1 MPICVCV
8 RAQALQLKVGQ
19 ERDLLQ
25 TFSGEDQTSSDVV
38 SQAQMLIQTCE
49 DLRSQVNTSVTPS
62 ALIFRSTA
70 VTSMNLLI
78 GRLCLGTGG
87 GG

>member
-1 MPICVCV
+1 MPICVCVRVCV

-25 TFSGEDQTSSDVV
+25 KFSGEDQTSSDVV

-49 DLRSQVNTSVTPS
+49 DLRSQVNTSVTP

-70 VTSMNLLI
+70 VT
-78 GRLCLGTGG
+78 
-87 GG
+87 